1 MGARQQRTT
10 DFHWALPG
18 RERSWR
24 RLAVQP
30 SFGGALRMF
39 LAQTQPST
47 PPAPVRIRGR
57 SVMALVVTPEAPLA
71 AWFAAL
77 DAQLEASSLLLE
89 RPVAADLSLARETV
103 GAEGASILLEG
114 LEARGLKLVAVE
126 GVAPSA
132 LAGTRWERLA
142 QNNHA
147 GGRPARELPDLSAVG
162 NRTASGLTVA
172 RPVRS
177 GQIVMFEAGD
187 VTIIGGVASG
197 AEVIAGGSIHIYGPL
212 RGRAIAG
219 VRIGDAARIFCRRL
233 EAEMIGVGRRYRT
246 AEDWGAGLQGLAVQ
260 AWCDRGTLK
269 LAALD

>member
-1 MGARQQRTT
+1 
-10 DFHWALPG
+10 
-18 RERSWR
+18 
-24 RLAVQP
+24 
-30 SFGGALRMF
+30 MF
-39 LAQTQPST
+39 LAQTQPSSS
-47 PPAPVRIRGR
+47 PAPLRIRGR
-57 SVMALVVTPEAPLA
+57 SLMALVVTPEPPLA
-71 AWFAAL
+71 DWFGAL
-77 DAQLEASSLLLE
+77 DMQLQASGLLLE
-89 RPVAADLSLARETV
+89 RPVAVDLSLARETV
-103 GAEGASILLEG
+103 GAEGVAIVLEG
-114 LEARGLKLVAVE
+114 LDARGLRLAAVE
-126 GVAPSA
+126 GVSPAA
-132 LAGTRWERLA
+132 LAGTRWERLT
-142 QNNHA
+142 QNTNA
-147 GGRPARELPDLSAVG
+147 AGRPARELPDLSAVG

-233 EAEMIGVGRRYRT
+233 EAEMIGVGRHYRT

-260 AWCDRGTLK
+260 AWCDRGSLR